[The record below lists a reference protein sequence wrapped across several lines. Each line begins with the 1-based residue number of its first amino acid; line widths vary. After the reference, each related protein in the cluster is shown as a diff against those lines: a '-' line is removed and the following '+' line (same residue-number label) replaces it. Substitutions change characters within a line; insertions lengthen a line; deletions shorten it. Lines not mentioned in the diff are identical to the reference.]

1 MRFGVQD
8 VGFEVEGD
16 NAFNP
21 NPQPQIPLAM
31 KYLPHIN
38 SPSDLQHL
46 SPSQLPE
53 VAAEVRQFIIDTI
66 AHTGGHFGGPLGAV
80 DLCVALHYVFDS
92 PRDKFVW
99 DVGYQAY
106 AHKILTGRRDRFHTL
121 RQKNGIA
128 PFPRIEESPHDTTNP
143 GHGSTSIS
151 QALGYA
157 VARDLLG
164 DHENVIAVIG
174 DGSLVG
180 GLALEGLH
188 QVGHQKRKM
197 IVVLNDN
204 EMGISHNSSA
214 LATYFRRVRTDPVYK
229 NTRQSLEEIFRKLPG
244 GEIVVEVGQKLRA
257 GVKSM
262 VVPGLWFEELGY
274 HYIGPING
282 HNYSDLIEAFKTA
295 KGINGPVLI
304 HAVTVK
310 GKGFEKAEKPDGQ
323 IKWHAATP
331 AELEK
336 EGFGESKK
344 DALQEDSATLVKP
357 KAAPSYTKVFSDALI
372 ELARDNEKI
381 VAITAAMPGGTG
393 IDKFIEA
400 FPTRGFDVGMTEE
413 HAVTFASGLALRGL
427 HPVVAIY
434 STFLQRGYDQII
446 HDVCQHRPEGLPVTF
461 ALDRGGLV
469 GEDGATHQ
477 GVMDLSYLRSIPN
490 MVVMA
495 PADEGELRS
504 MLRTS
509 VEHSGPS
516 AIRYPRGNGVGLDL
530 SGPIEPMP
538 IGVGELLRG
547 DETEEFDVAVFAIGY
562 SVQMALPAVEK
573 LRAEGQKVALVNA
586 RFVKPLDE
594 GLISGVARRSGRIV
608 TVEENARQGGFGGAV
623 LELLAREEIL
633 VPLELVGIPDEF
645 IHHASP
651 KIQRDELGL
660 DSAGIERTLRA
671 QLEKVAAPK
680 AKAGAAKNGANG
692 QARAGKKA
700 AVSAT

>member
-1 MRFGVQD
+1 
-8 VGFEVEGD
+8 
-16 NAFNP
+16 
-21 NPQPQIPLAM
+21 M

-38 SPSDLQHL
+38 SPADLQKL

-128 PFPRIEESPHDTTNP
+128 PFPRVEESPHDTTNP

-157 VARDLLG
+157 VARDLTGG
-164 DHENVIAVIG
+164 DETVVAVIG

-197 IVVLNDN
+197 IVLLNDN

-214 LATYFRRVRTDPVYK
+214 LATYFRRVRTDPIYK
-229 NTRQSLEEIFRKLPG
+229 NTRQNLEEVFRKLPG
-244 GEIVVEVGQKLRA
+244 GEIVIEVGQKLRA

-262 VVPGLWFEELGY
+262 VVPGMWFEELGY

-282 HNYSDLIEAFKTA
+282 HNYSELIASFKMA
-295 KGINGPVLI
+295 KTIDGPVLI

-310 GKGFEKAEKPDGQ
+310 GKGFEKAELPDGQ

-344 DALQEDSATLVKP
+344 DMLMEDAASLVKP
-357 KAAPSYTKVFSDALI
+357 KAAPPSYTKVFSDALI
-372 ELARDNEKI
+372 ELAKTNDKI

-393 IDKFIEA
+393 IDKFIETY
-400 FPTRGFDVGMTEE
+400 PKRGFDVGMTEE

-434 STFLQRGYDQII
+434 STFMQRGYDQII

-477 GVMDLSYLRSIPN
+477 GVMDLTYLRSIPN

-495 PADEGELRS
+495 PKDEGELRS

-509 VEHSGPS
+509 VEHEGPS
-516 AIRYPRGNGVGLDL
+516 AVRYPRGNGVGLDL
-530 SGPIEPMP
+530 SGPIETME
-538 IGVGELLRG
+538 IGKAELLLG
-547 DETEEFDVAVFAIGY
+547 DAEEQFDVAVMAIGY
-562 SVQMALPAVEK
+562 SVQMAMPAVEK
-573 LRAEGQKVALVNA
+573 LRAEGAKVALVNA

-594 GLISGVARRSGRIV
+594 ELIGLVARRSKRVV
-608 TVEENARQGGFGGAV
+608 TVEENARQGGFGSAI
-623 LELLAREEIL
+623 LELFAREEIL
-633 VPLELVGIPDEF
+633 LPLEIVGIPDEF

-660 DSAGIERTLRA
+660 DANGVERTVRA
-671 QLEKVAAPK
+671 QLAKIAPVK
-680 AKAGAAKNGANG
+680 AKSNGTRNGHAAKNGA
-692 QARAGKKA
+692 AKRVEVEAK
-700 AVSAT
+700 V

>member
-1 MRFGVQD
+1 MKLL
-8 VGFEVEGD
+8 
-16 NAFNP
+16 
-21 NPQPQIPLAM
+21 PQ
-31 KYLPHIN
+31 IN
-38 SPSDLQHL
+38 SPADLQKL
-46 SPSQLPE
+46 NPSQLPE
-53 VAAEVRQFIIDTI
+53 VAAEVRAHIIDTI
-66 AHTGGHFGGPLGAV
+66 ARTGGHFGGPLGAV
-80 DLCVALHYVFDS
+80 DLCVALHYIFDS

-164 DHENVIAVIG
+164 GDENVIAVIG

-197 IVVLNDN
+197 IVILNDN

-214 LATYFRRVRTDPVYK
+214 IATYLSRVRTDPVYK
-229 NTRQSLEEIFRKLPG
+229 NTRQSLEELVRKLPG
-244 GEIVVEVGQKLRA
+244 GEVAFEIAQKLRS
-257 GVKSM
+257 GVKSL
-262 VVPGLWFEELGY
+262 VVPGMWFEELGY

-282 HNYSDLIEAFKTA
+282 HSYNDLIGALKTA

-304 HAVTVK
+304 HAVTRK
-310 GKGFEKAEKPDGQ
+310 GKGFEKAEAPDGQ

-336 EGFGESKK
+336 EGFGESKQ
-344 DALQEDSATLVKP
+344 DGLMEDSASLAKP
-357 KAAPSYTKVFSDALI
+357 KAAPPSYTKVFSDALI
-372 ELARDNEKI
+372 ELARTNEKI

-400 FPTRGFDVGMTEE
+400 YPSRGFDVGMTEE

-446 HDVCQHRPEGLPVTF
+446 HDVCQHRAQGLPVTF

-477 GVMDLSYLRSIPN
+477 GVMDLTYLRSIPN

-495 PADEGELRS
+495 PKDEGELRS

-509 VEHSGPS
+509 VEHDGPS

-530 SGPIEPMP
+530 SGPIEPLP
-538 IGVGELLRG
+538 IGVAELLRG
-547 DETEEFDVAVFAIGY
+547 EEDEAFDVAVFAIGY

-573 LRAEGQKVALVNA
+573 LRSEGAKVALVNA
-586 RFVKPLDE
+586 RYVKPLDE
-594 GLISGVARRSGRIV
+594 QLIGSVAKRAKRII
-608 TVEENARQGGFGGAV
+608 TIEENAKQGGFGSAI
-623 LELLAREEIL
+623 LEFLAREEIL
-633 VPLELVGIPDEF
+633 VPLEIVGIPDEF

-660 DSAGIERTLRA
+660 DSTGIEKTLRA
-671 QLEKVAAPK
+671 QLEKIETKKPRSN
-680 AKAGAAKNGANG
+680 GAKNGSVNG
-692 QARAGKKA
+692 HEKPAKKA
-700 AVSAT
+700 VVSAS

>member
-1 MRFGVQD
+1 MKLL
-8 VGFEVEGD
+8 
-16 NAFNP
+16 
-21 NPQPQIPLAM
+21 PQ
-31 KYLPHIN
+31 IN
-38 SPSDLQHL
+38 SPADLQKL
-46 SPSQLPE
+46 NPSQLPE
-53 VAAEVRQFIIDTI
+53 VAAEVRAHIIDTI
-66 AHTGGHFGGPLGAV
+66 ARTGGHFGGPLGAV
-80 DLCVALHYVFDS
+80 DLCVALHYIFDS
-92 PRDKFVW
+92 PKDKFVW

-164 DHENVIAVIG
+164 GDENVIAIIG

-188 QVGHQKRKM
+188 QAGHQKRKM
-197 IVVLNDN
+197 IVILNDN

-214 LATYFRRVRTDPVYK
+214 LATYLSRVRTDPVYK
-229 NTRQSLEEIFRKLPG
+229 NTRQSLEELVRKLPG
-244 GEIVVEVGQKLRA
+244 GEVAFEIAQKLRS
-257 GVKSM
+257 GVKSL
-262 VVPGLWFEELGY
+262 VVPGMWFEELGY

-282 HNYSDLIEAFKTA
+282 HSYNDLIGALKTA

-304 HAVTVK
+304 HAVTRK
-310 GKGFEKAEKPDGQ
+310 GKGFEKAEAPDGQ

-336 EGFGESKK
+336 EGFGESKQ
-344 DALQEDSATLVKP
+344 DGLMEDSASLAKP
-357 KAAPSYTKVFSDALI
+357 KAAPPSYTKVFSDALI
-372 ELARDNEKI
+372 ELARTNEKI

-400 FPTRGFDVGMTEE
+400 YPSRGFDVGMTEE

-446 HDVCQHRPEGLPVTF
+446 HDVCQHRAQGLPVTF

-477 GVMDLSYLRSIPN
+477 GVMDLTYLRSIPN

-495 PADEGELRS
+495 PKDEGELRS

-509 VEHSGPS
+509 IEHDGPS

-530 SGPIEPMP
+530 SGPIEPLP
-538 IGVGELLRG
+538 IGVAELLRG
-547 DETEEFDVAVFAIGY
+547 EDDETYDVAVLAIGY

-573 LRAEGQKVALVNA
+573 LRSEGAKVALVNA
-586 RFVKPLDE
+586 RYVKPLDE
-594 GLISGVARRSGRIV
+594 QLIGSVAKRAKRIV
-608 TVEENARQGGFGGAV
+608 TIEENAKQGGFGSAI
-623 LELLAREEIL
+623 LEFLAREEIL
-633 VPLELVGIPDEF
+633 VPLEIVGIPDQF

-660 DSAGIERTLRA
+660 DSAGIEKTLRA
-671 QLEKVAAPK
+671 QLERVETKKPRAN
-680 AKAGAAKNGANG
+680 GSKNGAANG
-692 QARAGKKA
+692 HAKPAKKA
-700 AVSAT
+700 VVSAS

>member
-1 MRFGVQD
+1 
-8 VGFEVEGD
+8 
-16 NAFNP
+16 
-21 NPQPQIPLAM
+21 M

-38 SPSDLQHL
+38 SPADLQKL

-157 VARDLLG
+157 VARDLKG
-164 DHENVIAVIG
+164 TDEAVIAVIG

-188 QVGHQKRKM
+188 QAGHEKRKM
-197 IVVLNDN
+197 IVIINDN

-214 LATYFRRVRTDPVYK
+214 LATYFRRVRTDPIYK
-229 NTRQSLEEIFRKLPG
+229 NTRQNLEEIFRKLPG

-257 GVKSM
+257 GVRSM

-282 HNYSDLIEAFKTA
+282 HNYTELISALKTA
-295 KGINGPVLI
+295 KSIDGPVLI

-310 GKGFEKAEKPDGQ
+310 GKGFEKAELPDGQ

-344 DALQEDSATLVKP
+344 DALMEDSASLVKP
-357 KAAPSYTKVFSDALI
+357 KAAPPSYTKVFSDALI
-372 ELARDNEKI
+372 ELATDNEKI

-393 IDKFIEA
+393 IDKFIEK
-400 FPTRGFDVGMTEE
+400 FPKRGFDVGMTEE
-413 HAVTFASGLALRGL
+413 HAVTFASGLALQGL

-434 STFLQRGYDQII
+434 STFMQRGYDQII
-446 HDVCQHRPEGLPVTF
+446 HDVCQHRAKGLPVTF

-495 PADEGELRS
+495 PKDEGELRS
-504 MLRTS
+504 MLKTS
-509 VEHSGPS
+509 VELDGPS
-516 AIRYPRGNGVGLDL
+516 AVRYPRGNGVGLDL
-530 SGPIEPMP
+530 SGPIEAME
-538 IGVGELLRG
+538 IGQGELLLG
-547 DETEEFDVAVFAIGY
+547 TEDEQFDVAVIAIGY

-573 LRAEGQKVALVNA
+573 LRAEGAKVALVNA

-594 GLISGVARRSGRIV
+594 ELIGSVARRSKRLV
-608 TVEENARQGGFGGAV
+608 TVEENARQGGFGSAV

-633 VPLELVGIPDEF
+633 VPLEIVGIPDEF

-660 DSAGIERTLRA
+660 DASGIEKTVRA
-671 QLEKVAAPK
+671 HLEKAAFATLKPN
-680 AKAGAAKNGANG
+680 AAKNGAANG
-692 QARAGKKA
+692 HGKVTKKEAVA
-700 AVSAT
+700 AK

>member
-1 MRFGVQD
+1 MKLL
-8 VGFEVEGD
+8 
-16 NAFNP
+16 
-21 NPQPQIPLAM
+21 PQ
-31 KYLPHIN
+31 IN
-38 SPSDLQHL
+38 SPADLQKL
-46 SPSQLPE
+46 NPSQLPE
-53 VAAEVRQFIIDTI
+53 VAAEVRAHIIDTI

-80 DLCVALHYVFDS
+80 DICVALHYIFDS

-164 DHENVIAVIG
+164 GDENVIAVIG

-188 QVGHQKRKM
+188 QAGHEKRKM
-197 IVVLNDN
+197 IVILNDN

-214 LATYFRRVRTDPVYK
+214 LATYLSRVRTDPVYK
-229 NTRQSLEEIFRKLPG
+229 NTRQSLEELVRKLPG
-244 GEIVVEVGQKLRA
+244 GEVAFEIAQKLRS
-257 GVKSM
+257 GVKSL
-262 VVPGLWFEELGY
+262 VVPGMWFEELGY

-282 HNYSDLIEAFKTA
+282 HSYNDLIGALKTA
-295 KGINGPVLI
+295 KSINGPVLI
-304 HAVTVK
+304 HAVTRK
-310 GKGFEKAEKPDGQ
+310 GKGFEKAEAPDGQ

-336 EGFGESKK
+336 EGFGESKQ
-344 DALQEDSATLVKP
+344 DGLMEDSASLAKP
-357 KAAPSYTKVFSDALI
+357 KAAPPSYTKVFSDALI
-372 ELARDNEKI
+372 ELARTNDKI

-400 FPTRGFDVGMTEE
+400 YPSRGFDVGMTEE

-446 HDVCQHRPEGLPVTF
+446 HDVCQHRAQGLPVTF

-495 PADEGELRS
+495 PKDEGELRS
-504 MLRTS
+504 MLRTC
-509 VEHSGPS
+509 VEHDGPS

-530 SGPIEPMP
+530 SGPIEPLP
-538 IGVGELLRG
+538 IGIAELLRG
-547 DETEEFDVAVFAIGY
+547 EEDDAYDVAVFAIGY

-573 LRAEGQKVALVNA
+573 LRSEGASVALVNA
-586 RFVKPLDE
+586 RYVKPLDE
-594 GLISGVARRSGRIV
+594 QLIGSVAKRAKRIV
-608 TVEENARQGGFGGAV
+608 TIEENAKQGGFGSAI
-623 LELLAREEIL
+623 LEFLAREEIL
-633 VPLELVGIPDEF
+633 VPLEIVGIPDEF

-660 DSAGIERTLRA
+660 DSAGIEKTLRA
-671 QLEKVAAPK
+671 QLERIETKKPRAN
-680 AKAGAAKNGANG
+680 GAKNGSANG
-692 QARAGKKA
+692 HAKPAKKA
-700 AVSAT
+700 VVSAS

>member
-1 MRFGVQD
+1 
-8 VGFEVEGD
+8 
-16 NAFNP
+16 
-21 NPQPQIPLAM
+21 M

-38 SPSDLQHL
+38 SPADLQKL

-128 PFPRIEESPHDTTNP
+128 PFPRIEESPYDTTNP

-157 VARDLLG
+157 VARDLKG
-164 DHENVIAVIG
+164 DDEAVIAVIG

-188 QVGHQKRKM
+188 QAGHEQRKM
-197 IVVLNDN
+197 IVIINDN

-229 NTRQSLEEIFRKLPG
+229 NTRQNLEEIFRKLPG

-257 GVKSM
+257 GVRSM

-282 HNYSDLIEAFKTA
+282 HNYTELISALKTA
-295 KGINGPVLI
+295 KAINGPVLI

-310 GKGFEKAEKPDGQ
+310 GKGFEKAELPDGQ

-344 DALQEDSATLVKP
+344 DMLMEDAASLVKP
-357 KAAPSYTKVFSDALI
+357 KAAPPSYTKVFSDALI
-372 ELARDNEKI
+372 ELATENEKI

-393 IDKFIEA
+393 IDKFIEK
-400 FPTRGFDVGMTEE
+400 FPKRGFDVGMTEE
-413 HAVTFASGLALRGL
+413 HAVTFASGLALQGL

-434 STFLQRGYDQII
+434 STFMQRGYDQII
-446 HDVCQHRPEGLPVTF
+446 HDVCQHRLQGLPVTF

-477 GVMDLSYLRSIPN
+477 GVMDLSFLRSIPN

-495 PADEGELRS
+495 PKDEGELRS
-504 MLRTS
+504 MLKTS
-509 VEHSGPS
+509 VELDGPS
-516 AIRYPRGNGVGLDL
+516 AVRYPRGNGVGIDL
-530 SGPIEPMP
+530 SGPIEAME
-538 IGVGELLRG
+538 IGKGELLLG
-547 DETEEFDVAVFAIGY
+547 DEDEEFDVAVLAIGY

-573 LRAEGQKVALVNA
+573 LRAEGAKVGLVNA
-586 RFVKPLDE
+586 RFVKPMDE
-594 GLISGVARRSGRIV
+594 KLIGSVALRSKRLV
-608 TVEENARQGGFGGAV
+608 TVEENARQGGFGSAV

-633 VPLELVGIPDEF
+633 VPLEIVGIPDEF

-660 DSAGIERTLRA
+660 DANGIEKTLRA
-671 QLEKVAAPK
+671 HLEKVASAKPK
-680 AKAGAAKNGANG
+680 SNGAKNGHATKNGAAK
-692 QARAGKKA
+692 RVEVK
-700 AVSAT
+700 V